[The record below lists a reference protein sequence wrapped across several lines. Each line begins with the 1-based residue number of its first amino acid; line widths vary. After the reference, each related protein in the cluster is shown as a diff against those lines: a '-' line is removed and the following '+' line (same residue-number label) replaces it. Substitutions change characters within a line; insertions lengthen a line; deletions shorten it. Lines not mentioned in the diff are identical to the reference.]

1 VGHILQNR
9 RTFSDIFSPRGFY
22 FQMVV
27 NYCTCCLT
35 KAHKQGSPEYKQL
48 KLYQNAV
55 ARYYRELDVINLM
68 KLNRLSKV
76 LLQSGLSQR
85 QLMLMKIQRTAVI
98 ESVSEDDGI
107 ISDDIGLISKIS
119 TGEPMER
126 VFALAKIN
134 RSL

>member
-1 VGHILQNR
+1 
-9 RTFSDIFSPRGFY
+9 
-22 FQMVV
+22 
-27 NYCTCCLT
+27 
-35 KAHKQGSPEYKQL
+35 
-48 KLYQNAV
+48 V

>member
-1 VGHILQNR
+1 
-9 RTFSDIFSPRGFY
+9 
-22 FQMVV
+22 
-27 NYCTCCLT
+27 
-35 KAHKQGSPEYKQL
+35 
-48 KLYQNAV
+48 
-55 ARYYRELDVINLM
+55 M

>member
-1 VGHILQNR
+1 
-9 RTFSDIFSPRGFY
+9 
-22 FQMVV
+22 M
-27 NYCTCCLT
+27 
-35 KAHKQGSPEYKQL
+35 
-48 KLYQNAV
+48 